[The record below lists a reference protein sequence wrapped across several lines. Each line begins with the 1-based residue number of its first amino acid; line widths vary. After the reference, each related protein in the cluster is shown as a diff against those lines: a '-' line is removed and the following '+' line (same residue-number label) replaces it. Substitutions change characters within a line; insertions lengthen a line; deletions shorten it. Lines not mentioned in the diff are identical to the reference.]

1 MEAKGVVG
9 VEPAAE
15 AAASITTDKVKSLT
29 PAPYL
34 VPPLVSCGLLP
45 TLDWTCHH
53 PLCLSRSLT
62 LVLCWGIAQAQ
73 KGPSP
78 PSALTDVT
86 VSVRALRL
94 VPDFSLSSII
104 IS

>member
-15 AAASITTDKVKSLT
+15 AAANITNKLKLLT

-34 VPPLVSCGLLP
+34 IPLLCPVAFSPHLIGP
-45 TLDWTCHH
+45 VID
-53 PLCLSRSLT
+53 PLCLSRPLD

-78 PSALTDVT
+78 PSTLTDTT
-86 VSVRALRL
+86 VSFRAVRL
-94 VPDFSLSSII
+94 VPDFSLSSLT